1 MPSRRCVVDLGDK
14 RNPRSPRFRI
24 ALIRS
29 ELVRTSIE
37 GYLTQQGIELDRD
50 TPPGWFQWLD
60 DQHTVFQARCA
71 DPPQADEPDDGKQ
84 PFNYFVRA
92 TVSTSRRGKQRA
104 TGEDFYHESA
114 LLPPV
119 KSLG

>member
-1 MPSRRCVVDLGDK
+1 MPSRRCIIDLGDK
-14 RNPRSPRFRI
+14 RDPRSPRFRI

-37 GYLTQQGIELDRD
+37 GYLTQRGTVLDRD
-50 TPPGWFQWLD
+50 TPPEWFQWLD
-60 DQHTVFQARCA
+60 DLHTIFQTRCA
-71 DPPQADEPDDGKQ
+71 DPPQDDEPDDGKQ

-92 TVSTSRRGKQRA
+92 TISTSRRSKQRA

-114 LLPPV
+114 LLPPL
-119 KSLG
+119 KPLG

>member
-1 MPSRRCVVDLGDK
+1 MPSRRCTVDLGDK
-14 RNPRSPRFRI
+14 TNPRSPRFRI

-60 DQHTVFQARCA
+60 DLHTIFHARCA
-71 DPPQADEPDDGKQ
+71 DPPQDDEPDDGKQ

-92 TVSTSRRGKQRA
+92 TISTSRRGKQRA